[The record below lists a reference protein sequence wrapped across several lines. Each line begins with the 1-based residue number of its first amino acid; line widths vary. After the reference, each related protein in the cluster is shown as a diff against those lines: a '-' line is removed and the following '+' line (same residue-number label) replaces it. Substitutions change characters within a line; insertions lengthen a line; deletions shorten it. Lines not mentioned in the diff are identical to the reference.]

1 MIELK
6 KCPFCGSTNVTI
18 KEEWDSFSCVHYTVK
33 CQQCLVEKSVNADLT
48 KSVEYNEQKAIEA
61 WNKRPN
67 PWHTGTP
74 TEEGNYIAHL
84 RIKSRDG
91 KFIEYDMT
99 CNLEVLLNYI
109 RCQDESEENYLVIKG
124 WMMYEPYEGNK

>member
-1 MIELK
+1 MTFNEARNILAIMFYGTEE
-6 KCPFCGSTNVTI
+6 G
-18 KEEWDSFSCVHYTVK
+18 KE
-33 CQQCLVEKSVNADLT
+33 
-48 KSVEYNEQKAIEA
+48 I
-61 WNKRPN
+61 NKILNKVDEN

-91 KFIEYDMT
+91 EFIEYDMT

-109 RCQDESEENYLVIKG
+109 RCQDESEENYLMVKG
-124 WMMYEPYEGNK
+124 WLRYEPYKED